1 MIAAMKNIT
10 VIGPGAIGGV
20 LASQLARSGAAINVL
35 ATPRST
41 RAIREH
47 GLRLVDN
54 GTLHVTHPR
63 VTDDA
68 RELGVQDLVLLCLKG
83 HSLGEAVAGFAP
95 LIGPETVIVPALN
108 GIPWWFFEGFGGA
121 LQGRRLRTVDPA
133 GDIERILPSRQCA
146 GCVVYIA
153 SSVDAEGVVHPR
165 ARRRLVIGEAVPGA
179 ASARMEDAALLL
191 ERAGFEIQRTTQIRR
206 EVWLKLWGNLTMN
219 PLSALTGAEVDR
231 MVADPQVRG
240 LVARMMEEAR
250 RVVEGLGIDLAM
262 STEARL
268 AELDVLGP
276 VRTSMLQ
283 DLEAGR
289 APEIDAIIGAVA
301 EIAALLRIDTP
312 FIDGVLGLVRQRAL
326 SRLRGLR

>member
-1 MIAAMKNIT
+1 MKNIT
-10 VIGPGAIGGV
+10 IIGPGAIGGV
-20 LASQLARSGAAINVL
+20 IASQLARSGTEINLL
-35 ATPRST
+35 ATPRSART
-41 RAIREH
+41 LRER
-47 GLRLVDN
+47 GLRVFDN
-54 GTLHVTHPR
+54 GTLHVSHPR

-68 RELGVQDLVLLCLKG
+68 SELGVQDLVLLCVKG
-83 HSLGEAVAGFAP
+83 HSLTSAASNFAP
-95 LIGPETVIVPALN
+95 LIGPDTVIVPALN

-133 GDIERILPSRQCA
+133 GDIERALPSRQCA

-153 SSVDAEGVVHPR
+153 SSVDAEGVIHPR
-165 ARRRLVIGEAVPGA
+165 PRRRLVIGEAVPGSA
-179 ASARMEDAALLL
+179 PARMENAALLL
-191 ERAGFEIQRTTQIRR
+191 ERAGFEIHRTTRIRR

-231 MVADPQVRG
+231 MVADPQVRR

-262 STEARL
+262 STEQRL

-301 EIAALLRIDTP
+301 EIAELLRIDTP
-312 FIDGVLGLVRQRAL
+312 FIDAVLGLVRQRAN
-326 SRLRGLR
+326 SHFRSAP